1 MIFSVV
7 AQEYRVTVP
16 EESAIKGNSAFFQC
30 NIPSFG
36 SEFLDVVGWISS
48 EGTQFRASANFGN
61 NKYLELSQ
69 FKYLLLYIFSCVS
82 EI

>member
-48 EGTQFRASANFGN
+48 EGTQFRTSANFGN